1 MGGRYQVDRLIGRGG
16 MGLVYLGR
24 ELLDDRELVLK
35 MLAPHWAHEPTAV
48 ARFEREGKRL
58 SELRHPNIVELF
70 DIGHQDDHPYIVM
83 EFIRGIPLRKVLKKK
98 GRLSPA
104 EFYPIAAQMLEA
116 VAYAHDKGI
125 MLRDIKP
132 SNVMLCEQDGKAN
145 VVKVLDFGL
154 AKMVEGDDV
163 EVTKS
168 NVIGTAGFL
177 APELIRGGDVDVRVD
192 VYALGIMFFMMLT
205 GSSPIVGENDGAIL
219 YNHVHGTPKAF
230 EDALP
235 EGVSMP
241 QAVQDFVYGAL
252 TKDAAER
259 PASAGKL
266 LETLKKMC
274 SEEELALPLAS
285 DTGHDEIERYWERK
299 KQGVGLSADNPSSSL
314 WTRPRLEKLLEGGA
328 EEAEAVK
335 ASNHDPYGTS
345 PSIELMLPDLEMEEA
360 LEEDPDD
367 GDGADEAAADAK
379 PEPEPEAKPKPK
391 AKPKGSDE
399 PNLVLSDPGA
409 RNMPPQPSAAI
420 RAKTA
425 GRLPAAPTRL
435 GQPAVGTESSS
446 EPPVPLPSA
455 RRPKPAR
462 TVASSNMNR
471 ALPGPPPRRH
481 TVPATSESVDPPTLV
496 QPPKSTL
503 PPTDA
508 GPVAMPGPM
517 KGSSVTLV
525 PTPVQAPSPFDGGG
539 EVGPLHLE
547 LQSAPKRRPRPSGSG
562 SRPTLPMGPMAADV
576 HADLPEVAAVEL
588 DDLDIDVDMD
598 VDVEVD
604 VDPDPITDPV
614 SPATATIAAA
624 AVAPVMHSA
633 EPVPTRTKGIGT
645 ILAISVGA
653 ALVVGGIVTW
663 LALRPSDDGDVVAEA
678 TEKEAVEPA
687 TPGGA
692 KPTTPGDVE
701 AAPAV
706 GIDDDADIDPDAPG
720 TIRVEGPVGGEA
732 FVNDE
737 SVGTVPAKVSR
748 PPGLYTIRVEA
759 RGFEDWSADVQL
771 QADGRAKLVAA
782 NTIKLGGSRSK
793 KNRRKGA
800 SKGGSKPSAA
810 PPKTTTPDPEP
821 ATKPDPAPKTTP
833 PPAEDDVFMKRGEK
847 KDDGI
852 FLPVGK

>member
-35 MLAPHWAHEPTAV
+35 MLAPHWAEDPTAV

-83 EFIRGIPLRKVLKKK
+83 EFIRGIPLRKVLRKK
-98 GRLSPA
+98 GRLTLA

-192 VYALGIMFFMMLT
+192 VYALGIMFYMMLT
-205 GSSPIVGENDGAIL
+205 GSSPILGENDGAIL

-235 EGVSMP
+235 EGESMP
-241 QAVQDFVYGAL
+241 QAVQDFIYGAL
-252 TKDAAER
+252 EKDADQR

-266 LETLKKMC
+266 LETLREMC
-274 SEEELALPLAS
+274 REDELALPAATE
-285 DTGHDEIERYWERK
+285 TGHNAIARYWERK

-314 WTRPRLEKLLEGGA
+314 WTRPRLERLLEGGA

-335 ASNHDPYGTS
+335 ASNHDPFGNS
-345 PSIELMLPDLEMEEA
+345 PSVELMLPDVEIEDAASAKRRESSATREA
-360 LEEDPDD
+360 PSLF
-367 GDGADEAAADAK
+367 
-379 PEPEPEAKPKPK
+379 
-391 AKPKGSDE
+391 
-399 PNLVLSDPGA
+399 LSDPEA
-409 RNMPPQPSAAI
+409 PRNRPPQPSAAI

-425 GRLPAAPTRL
+425 GRLPAAPISAS
-435 GQPAVGTESSS
+435 GAQESGPEAEGSN
-446 EPPVPLPSA
+446 EPPVPAPEI

-471 ALPGPPPRRH
+471 VLPGPPPRRR
-481 TVPATSESVDPPTLV
+481 TIPAGSGTADPPTLA
-496 QPPKSTL
+496 QAPKSTL
-503 PPTDA
+503 VSMNAP
-508 GPVAMPGPM
+508 GRVAMPGPRAAPPVAVP
-517 KGSSVTLV
+517 GPISGGSVTLV
-525 PTPVQAPSPFDGGG
+525 PSPQQTPPAFEDGG

-547 LQSAPKRRPRPSGSG
+547 LQVPPRRKKRPAAPA
-562 SRPTLPMGPMAADV
+562 SRATLPLGPMASEVHGGAADI
-576 HADLPEVAAVEL
+576 APVEL
-588 DDLDIDVDMD
+588 DDLDIEVDLD
-598 VDVEVD
+598 LEVEVD
-604 VDPDPITDPV
+604 VDPVTDPV
-614 SPATATIAAA
+614 SPA
-624 AVAPVMHSA
+624 VSPA
-633 EPVPTRTKGIGT
+633 EPVMLAADPAPGPKKGIGM
-645 ILAISVGA
+645 ILATSVGA
-653 ALVVGGIVTW
+653 ALLVGGVVTW
-663 LALRPSDDGDVVAEA
+663 LALRPTGDEPVAA
-678 TEKEAVEPA
+678 TKTETKVEP
-687 TPGGA
+687 GA
-692 KPTTPGDVE
+692 PVESEARDVE
-701 AAPAV
+701 DAAAPAV
-706 GIDDDADIDPDAPG
+706 ALDDDPSLDPDAPG
-720 TIRVEGPVGGEA
+720 TIRVEGPDGGEA
-732 FVNDE
+732 FINDE
-737 SVGTVPAKVSR
+737 SVGKVPAKVTR

-759 RGFEDWSADVQL
+759 RGYEDWSADVQL
-771 QADGRAKLVAA
+771 HADGLAKLVAA
-782 NTIKLGGSRSK
+782 NTIKLGSTRPN
-793 KNRRKGA
+793 KNRRN
-800 SKGGSKPSAA
+800 GGGKTSVTPPPEGKPETA
-810 PPKTTTPDPEP
+810 PKT
-821 ATKPDPAPKTTP
+821 APDPAPKKNP
-833 PPAEDDVFMKRGEK
+833 PPAEDDVFMKRGDK

>member
-35 MLAPHWAHEPTAV
+35 MLAPHWAEEPTAV

-98 GRLSPA
+98 GRLTVA
-104 EFYPIAAQMLEA
+104 EFYPIAAQLLEA

-132 SNVMLCEQDGKAN
+132 SNVMLCEQDGRAN

-177 APELIRGGDVDVRVD
+177 APELIRGGEVDVRVD

-205 GSSPIVGENDGAIL
+205 GSSPILGENDGAIL
-219 YNHVHGTPKAF
+219 YNHVHGTPKPF

-235 EGVSMP
+235 EGVLMP

-252 TKDAAER
+252 NKNADDR

-266 LETLKKMC
+266 LETLREMC
-274 SEEELALPLAS
+274 SEDELALPLAT
-285 DTGHDEIERYWERK
+285 DTGHNAIERYWERK
-299 KQGVGLSADNPSSSL
+299 KQGVGLSAANPSSSL

-328 EEAEAVK
+328 VEAEAIK
-335 ASNHDPYGTS
+335 ASNHDPYGSS
-345 PSIELMLPDLEMEEA
+345 PRIELMLPDVEV
-360 LEEDPDD
+360 EEDLD
-367 GDGADEAAADAK
+367 AA
-379 PEPEPEAKPKPK
+379 PEPVPKPDEE
-391 AKPKGSDE
+391 PK
-399 PNLVLSDPGA
+399 LVISGLDASP
-409 RNMPPQPSAAI
+409 NMPPQPSAAI

-425 GRLPAAPTRL
+425 GRLSAAPTSPTRVGL
-435 GQPAVGTESSS
+435 PAVGTGSN
-446 EPPVPLPSA
+446 EPPVPPPNV

-481 TVPATSESVDPPTLV
+481 PVPARSGAVDPPTLV

-503 PPTDA
+503 PPTEA
-508 GPVAMPGPM
+508 AAPAAVTAPM
-517 KGSSVTLV
+517 TGSSVTLV
-525 PTPVQAPSPFDGGG
+525 PKPLQTPSPFDGGG

-547 LQSAPKRRPRPSGSG
+547 LQAPPRKKRSRLPAPG
-562 SRPTLPMGPMAADV
+562 SRPTLPMGPMAAEV
-576 HADLPEVAAVEL
+576 HAEVPNIPLMEL
-588 DDLDIDVDMD
+588 DDLEIEVDMD
-598 VDVEVD
+598 LDVEVEA
-604 VDPDPITDPV
+604 DPVTDPV
-614 SPATATIAAA
+614 SPATAALPA
-624 AVAPVMHSA
+624 VMHAA
-633 EPVPTRTKGIGT
+633 EPALPPKKGIGS

-653 ALVVGGIVTW
+653 ALLVGGVVTW
-663 LALRPSDDGDVVAEA
+663 LALRSSGNDDDEVVAEA
-678 TEKEAVEPA
+678 TEPQSVESAAPRGPKA
-687 TPGGA
+687 A
-692 KPTTPGDVE
+692 SAVE

-706 GIDDDADIDPDAPG
+706 APAVAPDDDTDLDPDAPG

-732 FVNDE
+732 FINDE
-737 SVGTVPAKVSR
+737 SVGTVPAKVTR

-782 NTIKLGGSRSK
+782 NAIQLGAPRSNKTRRRGGGKGSR
-793 KNRRKGA
+793 
-800 SKGGSKPSAA
+800 KPSAPPAA
-810 PPKTTTPDPEP
+810 PPKPDPEP
-821 ATKPDPAPKTTP
+821 ETKTKPEPAPEKKQ